1 MIKVERHPLGSP
13 NPAGL
18 GFLWKDRDSP
28 GLKAPEEGPL
38 EASKRHSSESQGE
51 WEPANGSNLNFQ
63 PPESSH
69 CLSHP
74 VGSISS

>member
-38 EASKRHSSESQGE
+38 ERPVRGTHLKARE
-51 WEPANGSNLNFQ
+51 NGNL
-63 PPESSH
+63 PTAPT
-69 CLSHP
+69 
-74 VGSISS
+74 